1 MCIPTIS
8 VLVFDVCILSQ
19 VLEFCGREK
28 EGGVTWQDDIT
39 HCIPLSL

>member
-8 VLVFDVCILSQ
+8 VLVFGVFFSE

-28 EGGVTWQDDIT
+28 KGGGVTWQDDIT